1 MASPQAA
8 GGAALLLSAGFA
20 TGTPIT
26 PAQLRESMYTTAD
39 FVKGV
44 EAVSQGNGQ
53 IDVPAS
59 WNLLKTKP
67 ATRTFTTDAPVCTPI
82 SDFLATPDRGTG
94 VYNRCAAGDG
104 GHKVG
109 QSKTYRVKVTRTSG
123 ASGNVAHRL
132 RLIGNDGTFTV
143 PSAASLRLDRAQSI
157 TVVAKPRTA
166 GLHSAILVVDDPKT
180 GVVDHRVMLAV
191 VASEDLTKPS
201 YALTKTGEVE
211 RNLVKRHFV
220 TVPEG
225 TKALQVNLGGI
236 ATNSQVRWI
245 AFNPY
250 GVPVDPTATTQ
261 CYTNFPGSPCNANSR
276 AYSNP
281 IPGVWEL
288 IVESRRTSPFLDNP
302 YRLTAAAQGVTV
314 DPAIQT
320 IAAPIGEAT
329 AVSWT
334 VRNDFG
340 PVTVTPKGGN
350 LGSALSQRP
359 SIADGDVQ
367 EFEVVVPAG
376 AERLDV
382 SIGNPADLSADL
394 DLSVYNAA
402 GELVAQDADGDS
414 DESVS
419 LANPAPGTYTVEVD
433 GYSVPAGT
441 TEYDYLDVFFS
452 SALGTLTV
460 PGAAITLDGGQS
472 ATVTGSLTATAP
484 AAAGRQLFGEMNVV
498 TAAGAVLG
506 TGSVL
511 VSAP

>member
-1 MASPQAA
+1 M
-8 GGAALLLSAGFA
+8 
-20 TGTPIT
+20 
-26 PAQLRESMYTTAD
+26 
-39 FVKGV
+39 
-44 EAVSQGNGQ
+44 SQGNGQ

-82 SDFLATPDRGTG
+82 SDFLATPDRGAG

-109 QSKTYRVKVTRTSG
+109 QTKTYQVNVTRTSG

-191 VASEDLTKPS
+191 VASEDLKKPS

-211 RNLVKRHFV
+211 RNLVQRHFV